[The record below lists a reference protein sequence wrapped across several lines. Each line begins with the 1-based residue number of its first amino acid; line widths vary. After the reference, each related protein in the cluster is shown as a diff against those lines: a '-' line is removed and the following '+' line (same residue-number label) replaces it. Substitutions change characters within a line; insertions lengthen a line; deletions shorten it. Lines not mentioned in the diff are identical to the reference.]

1 MDECSSYNINLQ
13 SSRCST
19 VIGGQWCSCSTL
31 GQCVNNSST
40 VDVFGSVSVMK
51 SHMSVLLVKLQLLSC
66 VLLVCVCVCV
76 CV

>member
-1 MDECSSYNINLQ
+1 M
-13 SSRCST
+13 
-19 VIGGQWCSCSTL
+19 
-31 GQCVNNSST
+31 NNSST

-76 CV
+76 CEGVQLVLAPGKVRIATIVPYCCLDDLPT